1 MLRLI
6 LEAFIFHAATS
17 IPFQQPLAQPAAVD
31 SAFSLAERTLEEYFP
46 TEICLCPS
54 SPILG
59 VPPKLFGYIR
69 EIMLMHQ
76 RSPVEGV
83 DIMRCYDLEQ
93 TLGQWDQ
100 GLTRRD
106 LDSQDPHISQFPSSY
121 LAKNSPKLYIIASR
135 ILLGCLI
142 TLASGTASTDAN
154 ADAYMQTLASE
165 GVRLI
170 TQLEPSTD
178 YYAEYYCWP
187 ILVVGRSTV
196 NEHERESLISQ
207 VMTFWKE
214 TRNGT
219 MKRLVDIL
227 MTSLDCDASTTHWL

>member
-6 LEAFIFHAATS
+6 LEASIFHAATS

-31 SAFSLAERTLEEYFP
+31 SAFSLAERTLEESFP
-46 TEICLCPS
+46 TEISLCPS
-54 SPILG
+54 SPIIG

-69 EIMLMHQ
+69 EILLIHQ
-76 RSPVEGV
+76 RSPVERV
-83 DIMRCYDLEQ
+83 DVMRCCELEQ

-100 GLTRRD
+100 GLTRRVID
-106 LDSQDPHISQFPSSY
+106 YQDPHINQFSSLY
-121 LAKNSPKLYIIASR
+121 LATNSPELYIIASR
-135 ILLGCLI
+135 ILLRCLI
-142 TLASGTASTDAN
+142 TLVSGTVSTDAN

-196 NEHERESLISQ
+196 DEHERESLLSQ

-219 MKRLVDIL
+219 MRRLVDIL
-227 MTSLDCDASTTHWL
+227 TTSWDCDGNTTH